1 MGVLPKPCTDKWRMI
16 VDLSFPN
23 GHSVNDA
30 ISETANS
37 LFYASLD
44 DAICLIQFLGSR
56 TQLLKMDLKDVYWIV
71 LIHPHNLHL
80 LAVLWQE
87 KIHVDTALL
96 FSLRSA
102 PKIFMA
108 VADTLT
114 WALYGR
120 GVH

>member
-1 MGVLPKPCTDKWRMI
+1 MGTDKWRMI

-30 ISETANS
+30 ISETAYS

-44 DAICLIQFLGSR
+44 DAICSIQLLGSR
-56 TQLLKMDLKDVYWIV
+56 TQLLKMDLKDVYRIV
-71 LIHPHNLHL
+71 PIHPYNLHL

-87 KIHVDTALL
+87 EIYVDTALL
-96 FSLRSA
+96 FGLRSA

-108 VADTLT
+108 KADMFT
-114 WALYGR
+114 WALYCR
-120 GVH
+120 GVL